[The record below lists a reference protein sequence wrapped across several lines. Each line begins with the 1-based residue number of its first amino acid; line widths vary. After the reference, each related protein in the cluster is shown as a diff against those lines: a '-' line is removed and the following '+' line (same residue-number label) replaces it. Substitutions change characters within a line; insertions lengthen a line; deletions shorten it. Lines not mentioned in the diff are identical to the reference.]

1 MAKTH
6 TLHLRVTKAAAG
18 TLAAAT
24 LFGALGMSAESA
36 AAAAGAERA
45 GDHESAQAARKVAE
59 ESASGQLKTGTQSD
73 PEVLKTIVKK
83 LIKIALK
90 QGRPFL
96 PKPVR
101 DWADKIY
108 DLIDFLDTST
118 ELTIATFLMHNGIPA
133 DVALDIA
140 RWIVL
145 FA

>member
-6 TLHLRVTKAAAG
+6 TLRLRVTKAAAG

-36 AAAAGAERA
+36 AAAPSESTVTTTPTSEGFGGLTASQWQEIAAAAERA

-90 QGRPFL
+90 QG
-96 PKPVR
+96 
-101 DWADKIY
+101 
-108 DLIDFLDTST
+108 
-118 ELTIATFLMHNGIPA
+118 
-133 DVALDIA
+133 ALSYPSRCEIGPT
-140 RWIVL
+140 RFMI
-145 FA
+145 